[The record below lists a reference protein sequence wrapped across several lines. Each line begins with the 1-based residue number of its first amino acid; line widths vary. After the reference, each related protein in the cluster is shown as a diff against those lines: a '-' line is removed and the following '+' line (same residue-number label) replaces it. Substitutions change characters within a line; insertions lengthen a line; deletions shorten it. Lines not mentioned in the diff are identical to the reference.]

1 MRRHYDSFNRSQKTA
16 FWIVIVAAAYL
27 LLANLVFSTETD
39 SEARIALSSDKDLQ
53 TLIKTETLQAQ
64 EKQLN
69 IVLYGATE
77 ANRSVKLKAQIE
89 GEVAE
94 ILIPKGSFAHQGDVI
109 LKVDERDRKA
119 RLAQA
124 EALVKQRENEIQAAR
139 KLVKTGAQ
147 SQVRALEVQANYEEA
162 KAQLAE
168 AREAYENTIIRAP
181 FCGVVENI
189 SVEEGDLV
197 GQGFVVN
204 GDDSVA
210 TIVEYN
216 PLVVSGQIPQQKR
229 AELRVGDPATVR
241 LIDKREIPGR
251 IRFIGTVTDPNTRT
265 FRVEVEIPNLGGVI
279 PVGVSAEL
287 LLPTNT
293 AMAYHVSPSVLS
305 LNDDGDIGIK
315 AVDEA
320 GMVVFHPVE
329 LLEDSAEGVWIGGL
343 PDPIRLITLGHNF
356 VSPGQKVPL
365 EADRASTAQ
374 VVNP

>member
-1 MRRHYDSFNRSQKTA
+1 MRRHYDSLNRSQKAA
-16 FWIVIVAAAYL
+16 FWIVFVVVVYL
-27 LLANLVFSTETD
+27 ALANLIFGSEAD
-39 SEARIALSSDKDLQ
+39 SDARIALSSDKDLQ
-53 TLIKTETLQAQ
+53 NLIKTETLHAQ

-69 IVLYGATE
+69 ITLYGATE

-94 ILIPKGSFAHQGDVI
+94 ILIPEGSFAHRDDVI
-109 LKVDERDRKA
+109 LKIDKRDRKA

-124 EALVKQRENEIQAAR
+124 EALVKQRENEIRAAR
-139 KLVKTGAQ
+139 KLVKTGVQ

-162 KAQLAE
+162 KAELAE
-168 AREAYENTIIRAP
+168 AKEAYENTMIRAP

-229 AELRVGDPATVR
+229 AELSVGDPATVR
-241 LIDKREIPGR
+241 LINKREIPGR

-265 FRVEVEIPNLGGVI
+265 FRVEVEIPNPGGGV

-287 LLPTNT
+287 LLPTDT

-315 AVDEA
+315 AVD
-320 GMVVFHPVE
+320 GTGTVVFHPVE

-365 EADRASTAQ
+365 AQEAGSASTAQ
-374 VVNP
+374 VE